1 MLNNLP
7 RNEHTLLRI
16 AKYIAWCGI
25 CSRRN
30 AEKLILE
37 GRVKINNETIKQCN
51 INVSKKDKV
60 YVDGKLLSYK
70 KKVRLWKFNKEVGY
84 LVTNFDP
91 QNRLTIFDKIKYLQ
105 KERLIAVGRL
115 DMNSEGLILMTNDG
129 NLARKLELPA
139 NKILRKYKVRVHGKV
154 DEKKITPLKKGIMIN
169 DVNYRALDVRIIRNQ
184 KTNTWLEISIR
195 EGKNREIRKVM
206 KFIGYPV
213 NRLIRMSYGP
223 YRLNGM
229 KPSELIEVDLRKINI
244 NFD

>member
-154 DEKKITPLKKGIMIN
+154 DEKKIIPLKKLLN
-169 DVNYRALDVRIIRNQ
+169 D
-184 KTNTWLEISIR
+184 E
-195 EGKNREIRKVM
+195 
-206 KFIGYPV
+206 
-213 NRLIRMSYGP
+213 
-223 YRLNGM
+223 
-229 KPSELIEVDLRKINI
+229 
-244 NFD
+244 